1 MEKGNPFIE
10 MANMIGEK
18 KGSALTLVRGTVV
31 AVNPLT
37 IDGAGL
43 KNLSGDALLVSAD
56 LTQVRKGTI
65 SGTGSGSA
73 GSVTVSGTCE
83 LPAPLQKGDQVL
95 MLTVDYQVFY
105 VFCKV
110 VGSK

>member
-1 MEKGNPFIE
+1 MASMIQGGKGAGLN
-10 MANMIGEK
+10 
-18 KGSALTLVRGTVV
+18 LVRGNVV
-31 AVNPLT
+31 STSPLS

-56 LTQVRKGTI
+56 LTQVRRGTI
-65 SGTGSGSA
+65 SGTGSGTA
-73 GSVTVSGTCE
+73 GTVTVSGSCE
-83 LPAPLQKGDQVL
+83 LPALLQKGDQVL
-95 MLTVDYQVFY
+95 MLTTDYQVFY